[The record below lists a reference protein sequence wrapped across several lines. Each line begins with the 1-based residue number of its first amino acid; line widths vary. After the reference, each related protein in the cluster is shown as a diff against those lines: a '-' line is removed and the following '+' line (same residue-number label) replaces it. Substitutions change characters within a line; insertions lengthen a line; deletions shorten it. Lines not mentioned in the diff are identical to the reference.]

1 MIRTVT
7 AACLAFAQ
15 LAAFGAIKTEPIPDL
30 RPPRPELPASAEKD
44 NRLPWLLGG
53 VGLAVIA
60 VALCWPRRKPFVAP
74 PPPFDVAQREL
85 AALRADSSLATP
97 AAVSAIVR
105 RYAVAA
111 FDLPGSGVTAEEVA
125 SELVMRRSCPS
136 ELANAAWQF
145 LAECDVAKFAPGTSS
160 ASGAASSEM
169 LGRAEK
175 LITELETARATAA
188 RTL

>member
-1 MIRTVT
+1 MIRTFMV
-7 AACLAFAQ
+7 ASLAFAP
-15 LAAFGAIKTEPIPDL
+15 LVAFGAIKSEPIPDL
-30 RPPRPELPASAEKD
+30 RPPRPEIPATVEKD

-53 VGLAVIA
+53 VGLAVVA
-60 VALCWPRRKPFVAP
+60 VLLCWPRRKPAVAA

-85 AALRADSSLATP
+85 AALRANGSLATP

-125 SELVMRRSCPS
+125 SELVVRRSCPS

-145 LAECDVAKFAPGTSS
+145 LAECDVAKFAPGAPHT
-160 ASGAASSEM
+160 APSEI
-169 LGRAEK
+169 LGRTEK
-175 LITELETARATAA
+175 LIADLETARATAA

>member
-1 MIRTVT
+1 MIRTIT
-7 AACLAFAQ
+7 AACLVFAPLVAFS
-15 LAAFGAIKTEPIPDL
+15 AIKSEEIPDL
-30 RPPRPELPASAEKD
+30 KPPKPEIPASAEEDK
-44 NRLPWLLGG
+44 RMPWLLGG
-53 VGLAVIA
+53 VGLAI
-60 VALCWPRRKPFVAP
+60 VAAWLCWPKRKAVVASS
-74 PPPFDVAQREL
+74 PPFEIAQGEL
-85 AALRADSSLATP
+85 NALRSNSSLATP

-125 SELVMRRSCPS
+125 SELVLRRSCPS

-145 LAECDVAKFAPGTSS
+145 LAECDVAKFAPG
-160 ASGAASSEM
+160 APGAASPEL

-175 LITELETARATAA
+175 LIADLAAARATAA

>member
-1 MIRTVT
+1 MIRTLT
-7 AACLAFAQ
+7 AACLVFAPLVAFS
-15 LAAFGAIKTEPIPDL
+15 AIKSEEIPDL
-30 RPPRPELPASAEKD
+30 KPPKPEIPASAEEDK
-44 NRLPWLLGG
+44 RMPWLLGG
-53 VGLAVIA
+53 VGLAIFA
-60 VALCWPRRKPFVAP
+60 AWLCWPRRRAVVAP
-74 PPPFDVAQREL
+74 PPFDIAQREL
-85 AALRADSSLATP
+85 NALRADASLATP

-125 SELVMRRSCPS
+125 SELVLRRSCPS

-145 LAECDVAKFAPGTSS
+145 LAECDVAKFAPGM
-160 ASGAASSEM
+160 SGTASSEM

-175 LITELETARATAA
+175 LIADLAAARATAA

>member
-1 MIRTVT
+1 MIRSAT
-7 AACLAFAQ
+7 AACLVFAP
-15 LAAFGAIKTEPIPDL
+15 LVAFGAIKSEGIPDL
-30 RPPRPELPASAEKD
+30 KPPRPELPASVEEDK
-44 NRLPWLLGG
+44 RMPWLLGG
-53 VGLAVIA
+53 VALAALAVW
-60 VALCWPRRKPFVAP
+60 LCWPKHKAVVAA
-74 PPPFDVAQREL
+74 PPPFDIARREL
-85 AALRADSSLATP
+85 NGLRTDGSLATP

-125 SELVMRRSCPS
+125 SELVLRRSCPP

-145 LAECDVAKFAPGTSS
+145 LAECDVAKFAPGVSS
-160 ASGAASSEM
+160 AASSDL

-175 LITELETARATAA
+175 LIADLAAARATAA

>member
-7 AACLAFAQ
+7 AACLAFAP
-15 LAAFGAIKTEPIPDL
+15 LAAFGAIKTDPIPDL

-53 VGLAVIA
+53 VGLAIIA
-60 VALCWPRRKPFVAP
+60 VALCWPRRKPAP
-74 PPPFDVAQREL
+74 PPPFDVALREL
-85 AALRADSSLATP
+85 SALRADASLATP

-125 SELVMRRSCPS
+125 SELVVRRSCPS
-136 ELANAAWQF
+136 ELANAAWRF
-145 LAECDVAKFAPGTSS
+145 LADCDVEKFAPG
-160 ASGAASSEM
+160 ASGTASSEM

-175 LITELETARATAA
+175 LIADLEAARAAAA